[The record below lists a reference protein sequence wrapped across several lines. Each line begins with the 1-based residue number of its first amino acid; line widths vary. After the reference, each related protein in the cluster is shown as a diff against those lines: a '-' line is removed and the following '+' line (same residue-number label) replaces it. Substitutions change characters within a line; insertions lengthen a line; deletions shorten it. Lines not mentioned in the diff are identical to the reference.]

1 MFLSFIIFRLCCIY
15 KKILYNILVWWFNMK
30 KVIFLLF
37 IFVLLTGCSKDRDK
51 IIDDIDTNL
60 ENNIVENDNNQNE
73 DINKEEQ
80 ITENSYVTEDNKI
93 NNNSNSELVNTSNI
107 KSEEDVV
114 NYFVELKDKIKEK
127 LNKDTWEN
135 VKESIVNALNIA
147 YGFCFKG
154 EEIGGYTLNE
164 LSDNAKEKI
173 LNIVFDIDEFI
184 ESKSPGYKESFKEN
198 YDNFIESSK
207 SSLEIIKDKITD
219 IFKKEEE

>member
-37 IFVLLTGCSKDRDK
+37 IFVLLTGCSKDKDK
-51 IIDDIDTNL
+51 QNDIDTNT
-60 ENNIVENDNNQNE
+60 ENNIVENGNAQNK
-73 DINKEEQ
+73 DIYKEEQ
-80 ITENSYVTEDNKI
+80 ISENSYVTEDNKI
-93 NNNSNSELVNTSNI
+93 NNNSNSELVNTSYI

-207 SSLEIIKDKITD
+207 SSLEIIKDKLTD
-219 IFKKEEE
+219 IFKKDK

>member
-1 MFLSFIIFRLCCIY
+1 
-15 KKILYNILVWWFNMK
+15 MK

-60 ENNIVENDNNQNE
+60 ENNIVENGNAQNK
-73 DINKEEQ
+73 DIYKEEQ
-80 ITENSYVTEDNKI
+80 ISENSYVTEDNKI

-114 NYFVELKDKIKEK
+114 NYFVELKDKVKEK
-127 LNKDTWEN
+127 LNRDTWEN

-207 SSLEIIKDKITD
+207 SSLEIIKDKLTD
-219 IFKKEEE
+219 IFKKDK